1 VKTHAPKNP
10 TTKPIS
16 GLSMANQSEITSP
29 EAGKS
34 RLRAREGA
42 LVTGKNLATPA
53 PNAFGVPVGKSRE
66 LIVFMLTSSADD
78 QGVAMARVWDFLI
91 LR

>member
-1 VKTHAPKNP
+1 MKSHAPKNP

-34 RLRAREGA
+34 RLRA
-42 LVTGKNLATPA
+42 LVTGKNVAAPA

-78 QGVAMARVWDFLI
+78 LGVAMARVWDFLI
-91 LR
+91 PR

>member
-1 VKTHAPKNP
+1 
-10 TTKPIS
+10 
-16 GLSMANQSEITSP
+16 MANQSEITSL

-34 RLRAREGA
+34 RLRAREG
-42 LVTGKNLATPA
+42 KNVAAPA

-78 QGVAMARVWDFLI
+78 QGVTIARVWDFVIPLG
-91 LR
+91 R